1 MKPDK
6 KTFYFEYQIPVY
18 KTFRVD
24 IEKLANLLIE
34 ACSTGDYDT
43 DLILEHFGD
52 NVEFYLNKLG
62 FPNDIEIEDYYI
74 DYIYDGIYDDLLEA
88 LESKLQ

>member
-1 MKPDK
+1 MEPDK
-6 KTFYFEYQIPVY
+6 KTFDFEYQIPVY
-18 KTFRVD
+18 KTFQVD

-34 ACSTGDYDT
+34 ACNDGDYDAY
-43 DLILEHFGD
+43 LILEHFGD

-62 FPNDIEIEDYYI
+62 FPDDIEIEDYDI
-74 DYIYDGIYDDLLEA
+74 DRVYDGIYDDLLEA